1 MGARRLGNGQ
11 EIICIAGDPFS
22 EDEIRIVIGTRDR
35 LVQVWNVDAKA
46 QMTAIFAVQ
55 LDKTVPKVVAFS
67 ENSDDV
73 RVFGLYDGNMCVND
87 CFSEI
92 INDHLASDMCF
103 MVRMVK
109 SCPHRQSELQC
120 EQGYYISKNDLT

>member
-1 MGARRLGNGQ
+1 LDARRLENRQ

-22 EDEIRIVIGTRDR
+22 EDTIRIVIGTRDR

-67 ENSDDV
+67 KNSDDV
-73 RVFGLYDGNMCVND
+73 RAFGLYGDMCVND
-87 CFSEI
+87 CFSKI
-92 INDHLASDMCF
+92 INDHLALDMCF
-103 MVRMVK
+103 VAMMERF
-109 SCPHRQSELQC
+109 CPHKQLELQC
-120 EQGYYISKNDLT
+120 EQGYHSPKNELT

>member
-1 MGARRLGNGQ
+1 LDARRLGNGQ

-35 LVQVWNVDAKA
+35 LVQVWNIDAKA

-73 RVFGLYDGNMCVND
+73 RVFGLYDGNMCVHD
-87 CFSEI
+87 
-92 INDHLASDMCF
+92 
-103 MVRMVK
+103 
-109 SCPHRQSELQC
+109 
-120 EQGYYISKNDLT
+120 

>member
-1 MGARRLGNGQ
+1 
-11 EIICIAGDPFS
+11 
-22 EDEIRIVIGTRDR
+22 

-73 RVFGLYDGNMCVND
+73 RVFGLYDGNMCVHD
-87 CFSEI
+87 
-92 INDHLASDMCF
+92 
-103 MVRMVK
+103 
-109 SCPHRQSELQC
+109 
-120 EQGYYISKNDLT
+120 